1 MEKFLEELRAALEK
15 IDGVDVESVINKYK
29 EHFALG
35 HEAGMTDEEIIERFD
50 SIDEIVQSF
59 QKTEE
64 ESSTQ
69 QSEQGFTII
78 LDIGQFSD
86 FTIET
91 SDKPF
96 GIKFELDEDATKY
109 VEIVRKEKEIHLKSK
124 YFNNMKNPK
133 DFEGTLLIGCK
144 EKINSL
150 TINGANCDIDFDC
163 SLDCDFFSLTTIS
176 GDVSN
181 LDVHATDKI
190 YINSVNADFN
200 IDRLITQN
208 CQISTVNGDIE
219 IEEFVCDQVKVS
231 TVHGDIH
238 IHNSNDAKYS
248 INTVAGDVIID
259 HGGNPENIKVSCVS
273 GTVKVEGKTLSKTI
287 GEVIRNSLKF

>member
-1 MEKFLEELRAALEK
+1 MENFLEELRAALEK
-15 IDGVDVESVINKYK
+15 IEGVDVESVINKYK

-50 SIDEIVQSF
+50 SIDEIIKSLQ
-59 QKTEE
+59 QTEE
-64 ESSTQ
+64 DHSDEPIG
-69 QSEQGFTII
+69 QGFTII

-96 GIKFELDEDATKY
+96 GVKFELDEDATKY
-109 VEIVRKEKEIHLKSK
+109 VEIIRKEKEIHLKSK
-124 YFNNMKNPK
+124 YMNNIKKPN
-133 DFEGTLLIGCK
+133 DFSGTLLIGYQ
-144 EKINSL
+144 EKINSI

-163 SLDCDFFSLTTIS
+163 SLDCTSFSLTTIS

-181 LDVHATDKI
+181 LDVHATEKI
-190 YINSVNADFN
+190 YINSVNADFDIN
-200 IDRLITQN
+200 RLVTPN

-219 IEEFVCDQVKVS
+219 IEEFVCDRVKIS

-238 IHNSNDAKYS
+238 IYESNEAKYN
-248 INTVAGDVIID
+248 INTVAGDVVID
-259 HGGNPENIKVSCVS
+259 RGAKPEDVRVSCVS
-273 GTVKVEGKTLSKTI
+273 GSVKVAGKSLGKTI
-287 GEVIRNSLKF
+287 GEIIRNSIKF